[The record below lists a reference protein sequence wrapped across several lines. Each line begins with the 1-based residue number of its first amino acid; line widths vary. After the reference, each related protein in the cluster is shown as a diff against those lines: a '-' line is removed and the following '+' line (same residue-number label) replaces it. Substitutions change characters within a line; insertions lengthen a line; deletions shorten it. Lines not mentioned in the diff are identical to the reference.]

1 LQRDQPDLKVA
12 LNRQQRLRNVKALLL
27 VAPALLFILAGF
39 IVPIALTLYKAVE
52 NSELSRALPRVHDAI
67 WQWDGKGLPDERV
80 YAAIAQDLK
89 IAFGERTLGIPGR
102 RLNLEIPGFANLLQT
117 TGRRLASTA
126 EPIASHRELL
136 EQVDRRWAE
145 PRYWQ
150 AIRRAASAWTDF
162 YFLAAFDLK
171 RDSGDAIVPVAED
184 QRLYLDVLGRSLWVS
199 LCVTGLCLLI
209 AYPISFTMSTLS
221 PGLANVALMMV
232 LLPFWTSVLVRTSAW
247 FVLLQKEGLV
257 NATLLSIGLIS
268 APESLM
274 FNRFGVVIALSH
286 VLLPYM
292 VLTLYA
298 VMKGI
303 DPQYVR
309 SAASLGANPW
319 QVFHR
324 VYLPQ
329 VLPGVAA
336 GCLLVFILALGS
348 YVTPALVGGRH
359 DQMIAYFIAF
369 NVNQTVNWGLAAAL
383 STLLLAVVLALYPLY
398 GRFAGVNRAGA
409 A

>member
-1 LQRDQPDLKVA
+1 MQPDLRVS
-12 LNRQQRLRNVKALLL
+12 LIRQQRIRDAKALLL
-27 VAPALLFILAGF
+27 VAPAFLFILAGF
-39 IVPIALTLYKAVE
+39 IVPMALTLYKGVE
-52 NSELSRALPRVHDAI
+52 NSELSRALPRVHDAVR
-67 WQWDGKGLPDERV
+67 QWDGKGLPDERV
-80 YAAIAQDLK
+80 YAALAEDLK
-89 IAFGERTLGIPGR
+89 TAFAERTLGIPGR
-102 RLNLEIPGFANLLQT
+102 RLNLEIPGFVNLLQA
-117 TGRRLASTA
+117 TGRKLTDETEPAASYKA
-126 EPIASHRELL
+126 QL
-136 EQVDRRWAE
+136 EQMDRRWAE
-145 PRYWQ
+145 PRYWL
-150 AIRRAASAWTDF
+150 AIRRAASTWTDF
-162 YFLAAFDLK
+162 HFLSAFDLK
-171 RDSGDAIVPVAED
+171 RDAGDAIVAVPDD
-184 QRLYLDVLGRSLWVS
+184 QRLYLDVLQRSLWVS
-199 LCVTGLCLLI
+199 LCVTALCLLI

-221 PGLANVALMMV
+221 PMLANIALMLV

-247 FVLLQKEGLV
+247 FVLLQKEGLI
-257 NATLLSIGLIS
+257 NGTLLAMGLIS
-268 APESLM
+268 KPESLM
-274 FNRFGVVIALSH
+274 FNRFGVMIALSH

-309 SAASLGANPW
+309 SASSLGANPW
-319 QVFHR
+319 QAFRR

-398 GRFAGVNRAGA
+398 GRYAGVNRARA

>member
-1 LQRDQPDLKVA
+1 MQHEDLRAA
-12 LNRQQRLRNVKALLL
+12 LNRQQRIRDVKALAL
-27 VAPALLFILAGF
+27 VAPAFLFILSGF
-39 IVPIALTLYKAVE
+39 LVPMGLTLYKSVD
-52 NSELSRALPRVHDAI
+52 NSELSRALPNVHHALR
-67 WQWDGKGLPDERV
+67 QWNGKGLPDEHV
-80 YAAIAQDLK
+80 YAALAQDLK
-89 IAFGERTLGIPGR
+89 LAFAERTLGMPGR
-102 RLNLEIPGFANLLQT
+102 RLNLEIPGFVNLLQ
-117 TGRRLASTA
+117 ATA
-126 EPIASHRELL
+126 RKLTDEVGPIESYRSHL
-136 EQVDRRWAE
+136 EQIDRRWAD

-150 AIRRAASAWTDF
+150 AMRRAASAWTDF

-171 RDSGDAIVPVAED
+171 RDARDSIVAVPDD
-184 QRLYLDVLGRSLWVS
+184 QRLYLDVLQRSVWVS
-199 LCVTGLCLLI
+199 LCVTALCLLI
-209 AYPISFTMSTLS
+209 AYPISFTMTTLS
-221 PGLANVALMMV
+221 PGIANVALMLV

-247 FVLLQKEGLV
+247 FVLLQKEGLI
-257 NATLLSIGLIS
+257 NGTLLSMGLIS
-268 APESLM
+268 KPESLM
-274 FNRFGVVIALSH
+274 FNRAGVIIALSH

-309 SAASLGANPW
+309 SARSLGANPW
-319 QVFHR
+319 QAFRR

-369 NVNQTVNWGLAAAL
+369 NVNQTINWGLAAAL

-398 GRFAGVNRAGA
+398 GRFAGVNRVRA

>member
-1 LQRDQPDLKVA
+1 MEHDLRAALIRQRRVRDV
-12 LNRQQRLRNVKALLL
+12 RALLL
-27 VAPALLFILAGF
+27 VAPAFLFILAGF
-39 IVPIALTLYKAVE
+39 IVPIALTLYKAID
-52 NSELSRALPRVHDAI
+52 NSELSRALPHVHDAI
-67 WQWDGKGLPDERV
+67 RQWDGKGLPDERA
-80 YAAIAQDLK
+80 YAALAQDLK
-89 IAFGERTLGIPGR
+89 SAFAERTLGIPGR
-102 RLNLEIPGFANLLQT
+102 RLNLEIPGFVNLLQS
-117 TGRRLASTA
+117 TGRKLTDEG
-126 EPIASHRELL
+126 EPVAPYKAQL
-136 EQVDRRWAE
+136 EQIDRRWAE

-150 AIRRAASAWTDF
+150 AIRRAASTWTDF

-171 RDSGDAIVPVAED
+171 RDAGDAIVAVPDD
-184 QRLYLDVLGRSLWVS
+184 QRLYLDVLQRSVWVS
-199 LCVTGLCLLI
+199 LCVTALCLLV

-221 PGLANVALMMV
+221 PGLANIALMLV

-247 FVLLQKEGLV
+247 FVLLQKEGLI
-257 NATLLSIGLIS
+257 NGTLLAMGLIS
-268 APESLM
+268 KPESLM
-274 FNRFGVVIALSH
+274 FNRAGVIIALSH

-309 SAASLGANPW
+309 SASSLGANPW
-319 QVFHR
+319 QAFRR

-329 VLPGVAA
+329 ILPGVAA

-369 NVNQTVNWGLAAAL
+369 NVNQTVNWGLASAL
-383 STLLLAVVLALYPLY
+383 STLLLAVVLSLYPLY